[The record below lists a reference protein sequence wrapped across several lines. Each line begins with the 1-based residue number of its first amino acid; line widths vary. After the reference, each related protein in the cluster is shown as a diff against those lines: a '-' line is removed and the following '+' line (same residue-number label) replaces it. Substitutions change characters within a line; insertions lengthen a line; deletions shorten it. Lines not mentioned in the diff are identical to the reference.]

1 MLKDSAQGL
10 LPSPTSLRHP
20 ASVICGS
27 VCIQAERGRAEC
39 TFKLH
44 GDESERCQ
52 ALESKSWN
60 TAMVSGSKNE
70 AFSPSLPKAPQ
81 TSFVRDVF

>member
-10 LPSPTSLRHP
+10 LSETPC
-20 ASVICGS
+20 ICHLWVR
-27 VCIQAERGRAEC
+27 VCAGRERKSRVH
-39 TFKLH
+39 FKLH

-81 TSFVRDVF
+81 TSFFA